1 MTNVKDSY
9 DTLRYI
15 LDTLWDNQQILSNTM
30 QPCRISIGRCGNG
43 RDTMTKLDY
52 LLRDYKWYRRIKGG
66 TWYLIR
72 LNADGYHRYIWYR
85 SYLKCSERY
94 IMKTEEYK

>member
-1 MTNVKDSY
+1 
-9 DTLRYI
+9 
-15 LDTLWDNQQILSNTM
+15 
-30 QPCRISIGRCGNG
+30 
-43 RDTMTKLDY
+43 MTKLDY

-72 LNADGYHRYIWYR
+72 LNADGYYRYIWYR
-85 SYLKCSERY
+85 SDLECSERY